1 MEVKENTS
9 RSRGED
15 KEERDNVGGSGF
27 DLEEMWTKGMLG
39 MITGNNKEIYCLIST
54 DL

>member
-15 KEERDNVGGSGF
+15 KEERDNVGGSGYR
-27 DLEEMWTKGMLG
+27 M
-39 MITGNNKEIYCLIST
+39 KEKEKNIPLI
-54 DL
+54 LKRCGRRECWA